1 MSDTVLIEEEKDI
14 EHIATRKVAVI
25 RKKMMAA
32 FCVMAGIAILI
43 VAVTTGFY
51 ELKFRALAAGLYNID
66 EKSGE
71 YLIDMMFYNRY
82 SLSDVSKYKNVV
94 KECGYTE
101 NGASYMYYRSGQ
113 WIIAVAGIIIIIVV
127 YSLSDVSKYKSVV
140 MQCGYTENGS
150 SYMYF
155 RSGQWIIAVTGIII
169 IAVVMTACIRMIV
182 KIGHNDIYSY
192 VINLDTENQQ
202 LKKKQKAD
210 ERFLVERNEKLQN
223 FTENIAHQIKTPL
236 TALSLALDRL
246 EESGENREL
255 LERCFEQIERI
266 RSFIS
271 KLMTISRMEAGKIIM
286 TEQDINVNSMLC
298 DVVNQLPKNDCNI
311 TVECDDKDYCI
322 NADEEWIREAFINI
336 IQNSSELCDKVE
348 VKAACRDDKCIVNI
362 KDNGSGFEEDRIPY
376 VFDRFETTGSA
387 AAGHAGIGLN
397 LSRLI
402 IEAHHGTVDV
412 RNNEDGKGAVIR
424 VQIPRY
430 VLKRKAEL

>member
-1 MSDTVLIEEEKDI
+1 MSDTVLLEEEKDI
-14 EHIATRKVAVI
+14 ENIAAKEVAVI

-43 VAVTTGFY
+43 AAVTTGFY

-66 EKSGE
+66 NKSGE

-82 SLSDVSKYKNVV
+82 SLSDVAKYRDAIR
-94 KECGYTE
+94 ECGYTE
-101 NGASYMYYRSGQ
+101 NGASYMY
-113 WIIAVAGIIIIIVV
+113 
-127 YSLSDVSKYKSVV
+127 
-140 MQCGYTENGS
+140 
-150 SYMYF
+150 F
-155 RSGQWIIAVTGIII
+155 RSGQWTIAIGGMII
-169 IAVVMTACIRMIV
+169 IAATVAVCIRMIV
-182 KIGHNDIYSY
+182 KIGHNDIYAY
-192 VINLDTENQQ
+192 VIRLGAENEQ

-236 TALSLALDRL
+236 TALSIALDRL

-286 TEQDINVNSMLC
+286 TEQDVNVSSMLC
-298 DVVNQLPKNDCNI
+298 DVVSQLPKNGCNI
-311 TVECDDKDYCI
+311 TVECDDEDYCI

-336 IQNSSELCDKVE
+336 IQNSSELCDTVE
-348 VKAACRDDKCIVNI
+348 VNAVCRDDKCIVNI

>member
-1 MSDTVLIEEEKDI
+1 MSDTVLLEKEKDI
-14 EHIATRKVAVI
+14 ENIAAREVAVI

-43 VAVTTGFY
+43 AVVTTGFY

-66 EKSGE
+66 NKSGE

-82 SLSDVSKYKNVV
+82 SLSDVTKYGDAIM
-94 KECGYTE
+94 ECGYTE
-101 NGASYMYYRSGQ
+101 NGASYMY
-113 WIIAVAGIIIIIVV
+113 
-127 YSLSDVSKYKSVV
+127 
-140 MQCGYTENGS
+140 
-150 SYMYF
+150 F
-155 RSGQWIIAVTGIII
+155 RSGQWVIAIGGMII
-169 IAVVMTACIRMIV
+169 IAATVAVCIRMIV
-182 KIGHNDIYSY
+182 KIGHNDIYAY
-192 VINLDTENQQ
+192 VIRLGAENEQ

-236 TALSLALDRL
+236 TALSIALDRL

-298 DVVNQLPKNDCNI
+298 DVVSQLPKNDCNI

-348 VKAACRDDKCIVNI
+348 VNAACRDDKCIVNI

-387 AAGHAGIGLN
+387 TAGIGLN

>member
-1 MSDTVLIEEEKDI
+1 M
-14 EHIATRKVAVI
+14 
-25 RKKMMAA
+25 
-32 FCVMAGIAILI
+32 
-43 VAVTTGFY
+43 
-51 ELKFRALAAGLYNID
+51 
-66 EKSGE
+66 
-71 YLIDMMFYNRY
+71 
-82 SLSDVSKYKNVV
+82 SDVSKYKNVV

-127 YSLSDVSKYKSVV
+127 
-140 MQCGYTENGS
+140 M
-150 SYMYF
+150 
-155 RSGQWIIAVTGIII
+155 A
-169 IAVVMTACIRMIV
+169 ACIRMIV

-311 TVECDDKDYCI
+311 M
-322 NADEEWIREAFINI
+322 
-336 IQNSSELCDKVE
+336 
-348 VKAACRDDKCIVNI
+348 
-362 KDNGSGFEEDRIPY
+362 
-376 VFDRFETTGSA
+376 
-387 AAGHAGIGLN
+387 
-397 LSRLI
+397 
-402 IEAHHGTVDV
+402 
-412 RNNEDGKGAVIR
+412 
-424 VQIPRY
+424 
-430 VLKRKAEL
+430 

>member
-1 MSDTVLIEEEKDI
+1 MSDTVLLEEEKDI
-14 EHIATRKVAVI
+14 EYIAERKVAVI

-32 FCVMAGIAILI
+32 FCVMAGITILI

-51 ELKFRALAAGLYNID
+51 EMKFRALAAGLYNLD
-66 EKSGE
+66 NKSGE
-71 YLIDMMFYNRY
+71 YLIDMIFYNRY
-82 SLSDVSKYKNVV
+82 SLSDVSKYRHAIM
-94 KECGYTE
+94 ECGYTE
-101 NGASYMYYRSGQ
+101 NGA
-113 WIIAVAGIIIIIVV
+113 A
-127 YSLSDVSKYKSVV
+127 
-140 MQCGYTENGS
+140 
-150 SYMYF
+150 YMYF
-155 RSGQWIIAVTGIII
+155 RSGQWVIALAGIII
-169 IAVVMTACIRMIV
+169 ISIAVVVCVRMIV
-182 KIGHNDIYSY
+182 KIGHDDIYEY
-192 VINLDTENQQ
+192 VINLSADNKQ
-202 LKKKQKAD
+202 LKRKLKAD

-246 EESGENREL
+246 EGSVQDREL

-298 DVVNQLPKNDCNI
+298 DVVSQLPKNDCNI
-311 TVECDDKDYCI
+311 TVECDDEDYCI

-402 IEAHHGTVDV
+402 IEAHHGTIDV

>member
-1 MSDTVLIEEEKDI
+1 MSDTVLLEKEKDI
-14 EHIATRKVAVI
+14 ENIATRKVAVI

-43 VAVTTGFY
+43 VVVTTGFY

-66 EKSGE
+66 NKSGE

-82 SLSDVSKYKNVV
+82 SLSDVTKYGDAIM
-94 KECGYTE
+94 ECGYTE
-101 NGASYMYYRSGQ
+101 NGASYMY
-113 WIIAVAGIIIIIVV
+113 
-127 YSLSDVSKYKSVV
+127 
-140 MQCGYTENGS
+140 
-150 SYMYF
+150 F
-155 RSGQWIIAVTGIII
+155 RSGQWVIAIGGMII
-169 IAVVMTACIRMIV
+169 IAATVAVCIRMIV
-182 KIGHNDIYSY
+182 KIGHNDIYEY
-192 VINLDTENQQ
+192 VIRLGAENEQ

-236 TALSLALDRL
+236 TALSIALDRL

-298 DVVNQLPKNDCNI
+298 DVVSQLPKNDCNI
-311 TVECDDKDYCI
+311 TVECDDEDYCI

-336 IQNSSELCDKVE
+336 IQNSSELCNTVK
-348 VKAACRDDKCIVNI
+348 VKAVCRDDKCIVSI

-412 RNNEDGKGAVIR
+412 RNNEDGMGAVIR

>member
-1 MSDTVLIEEEKDI
+1 MSDTVIIEEEKDI
-14 EHIATRKVAVI
+14 EHIAERKVAVI

-43 VAVTTGFY
+43 AVVTTGFY

-66 EKSGE
+66 NKSGE

-82 SLSDVSKYKNVV
+82 SLSDVTKYGDAIM
-94 KECGYTE
+94 ECGYTE
-101 NGASYMYYRSGQ
+101 NGASYMY
-113 WIIAVAGIIIIIVV
+113 
-127 YSLSDVSKYKSVV
+127 
-140 MQCGYTENGS
+140 
-150 SYMYF
+150 F
-155 RSGQWIIAVTGIII
+155 RSGQWVIAIGGMII
-169 IAVVMTACIRMIV
+169 IAATVAVCIRMIV
-182 KIGHNDIYSY
+182 KIGHNDIYAY
-192 VINLDTENQQ
+192 VIRLGAENEQ

-236 TALSLALDRL
+236 TALSIALDRL

-298 DVVNQLPKNDCNI
+298 DVVSQLPKSDCNI
-311 TVECDDKDYCI
+311 TVECDDEDYCI

-336 IQNSSELCDKVE
+336 IQNSSELCNTVK
-348 VKAACRDDKCIVNI
+348 VKAVCRDDKCIVSI

-412 RNNEDGKGAVIR
+412 RNNEDGMGAVIR

>member
-1 MSDTVLIEEEKDI
+1 MSDTVIIEEEKDI
-14 EHIATRKVAVI
+14 EHIAERKVAVI

-43 VAVTTGFY
+43 AVVTTGFY

-66 EKSGE
+66 NKSGE

-82 SLSDVSKYKNVV
+82 SLSDVTKYGDAIM
-94 KECGYTE
+94 ECGYTE
-101 NGASYMYYRSGQ
+101 KGA
-113 WIIAVAGIIIIIVV
+113 
-127 YSLSDVSKYKSVV
+127 
-140 MQCGYTENGS
+140 

-155 RSGQWIIAVTGIII
+155 RSGQWVIAIGGMII
-169 IAVVMTACIRMIV
+169 IAATVAVCIRMIV
-182 KIGHNDIYSY
+182 KIGHNDIYAY
-192 VINLDTENQQ
+192 VIRLGAENEQ

-236 TALSLALDRL
+236 TALSIALDRL

-298 DVVNQLPKNDCNI
+298 DVVSQLPKNDCNI
-311 TVECDDKDYCI
+311 TVECDDEDYCI

-336 IQNSSELCDKVE
+336 IQNSSELCNTVK
-348 VKAACRDDKCIVNI
+348 VKAVCRDDKCIVSI

-412 RNNEDGKGAVIR
+412 RNNEDGMGAVIR

-430 VLKRKAEL
+430 VLKRKA

>member
-14 EHIATRKVAVI
+14 EHIAAIKVAVI

-43 VAVTTGFY
+43 IAVTTGFY

-66 EKSGE
+66 NKSGE

-94 KECGYTE
+94 MQCGYTE
-101 NGASYMYYRSGQ
+101 NGSSYMYYRSGQ
-113 WIIAVAGIIIIIVV
+113 WIIAVAGIIII
-127 YSLSDVSKYKSVV
+127 
-140 MQCGYTENGS
+140 
-150 SYMYF
+150 
-155 RSGQWIIAVTGIII
+155 
-169 IAVVMTACIRMIV
+169 AVVMAACIRMIV

-192 VINLDTENQQ
+192 VINLDTENRQ
-202 LKKKQKAD
+202 LKKKQKAG

-236 TALSLALDRL
+236 TALSIALDRL

-348 VKAACRDDKCIVNI
+348 VKATCRDDKCIVNI

-430 VLKRKAEL
+430 FLKRKAEL

>member
-43 VAVTTGFY
+43 IAVTTGFY

-127 YSLSDVSKYKSVV
+127 
-140 MQCGYTENGS
+140 M
-150 SYMYF
+150 
-155 RSGQWIIAVTGIII
+155 A
-169 IAVVMTACIRMIV
+169 ACIRMIV

-202 LKKKQKAD
+202 FK
-210 ERFLVERNEKLQN
+210 EK
-223 FTENIAHQIKTPL
+223 TE
-236 TALSLALDRL
+236 
-246 EESGENREL
+246 
-255 LERCFEQIERI
+255 
-266 RSFIS
+266 
-271 KLMTISRMEAGKIIM
+271 SR
-286 TEQDINVNSMLC
+286 
-298 DVVNQLPKNDCNI
+298 
-311 TVECDDKDYCI
+311 
-322 NADEEWIREAFINI
+322 
-336 IQNSSELCDKVE
+336 
-348 VKAACRDDKCIVNI
+348 
-362 KDNGSGFEEDRIPY
+362 
-376 VFDRFETTGSA
+376 
-387 AAGHAGIGLN
+387 
-397 LSRLI
+397 
-402 IEAHHGTVDV
+402 
-412 RNNEDGKGAVIR
+412 
-424 VQIPRY
+424 
-430 VLKRKAEL
+430 

>member
-1 MSDTVLIEEEKDI
+1 
-14 EHIATRKVAVI
+14 
-25 RKKMMAA
+25 
-32 FCVMAGIAILI
+32 
-43 VAVTTGFY
+43 
-51 ELKFRALAAGLYNID
+51 
-66 EKSGE
+66 
-71 YLIDMMFYNRY
+71 
-82 SLSDVSKYKNVV
+82 
-94 KECGYTE
+94 
-101 NGASYMYYRSGQ
+101 
-113 WIIAVAGIIIIIVV
+113 
-127 YSLSDVSKYKSVV
+127 
-140 MQCGYTENGS
+140 
-150 SYMYF
+150 
-155 RSGQWIIAVTGIII
+155 
-169 IAVVMTACIRMIV
+169 MIV

-192 VINLDTENQQ
+192 VINLDTENRQ
-202 LKKKQKAD
+202 LKKKQKAG

-236 TALSLALDRL
+236 TALSIALDRL

-362 KDNGSGFEEDRIPY
+362 KDNGSGFEEDLIPY

>member
-43 VAVTTGFY
+43 IAVTTGFY

-113 WIIAVAGIIIIIVV
+113 WIIAVAGIIII
-127 YSLSDVSKYKSVV
+127 
-140 MQCGYTENGS
+140 
-150 SYMYF
+150 
-155 RSGQWIIAVTGIII
+155 
-169 IAVVMTACIRMIV
+169 AVVMAACIRMIV

-223 FTENIAHQIKTPL
+223 FTENIAHQIKTPISAIDVL
-236 TALSLALDRL
+236 LQAENEPDKIDLKELKRQLFNIDFYVDAVMNYLRL
-246 EESGENREL
+246 EDMSSDYVFEDCQVEKIVRKAVKKFAAQFIGKKISIEL
-255 LERCFEQIERI
+255 NNLDTNVKTDEKWLGFIIEQL
-266 RSFIS
+266 IS
-271 KLMTISRMEAGKIIM
+271 NAVKYTRNGGKISIYM
-286 TEQDINVNSMLC
+286 KETFNS
-298 DVVNQLPKNDCNI
+298 
-311 TVECDDKDYCI
+311 
-322 NADEEWIREAFINI
+322 ADRILVIE
-336 IQNSSELCDKVE
+336 
-348 VKAACRDDKCIVNI
+348 
-362 KDNGSGFEEDRIPY
+362 DNGIGITKEDIPRIFERGY
-376 VFDRFETTGSA
+376 TGYNGRMSKKSS
-387 AAGHAGIGLN
+387 GIGLY
-397 LSRLI
+397 LC
-402 IEAHHGTVDV
+402 
-412 RNNEDGKGAVIR
+412 
-424 VQIPRY
+424 
-430 VLKRKAEL
+430 RKAADKLGISIAIESKLDKGTKVLLDMTQKYISHE

>member
-1 MSDTVLIEEEKDI
+1 MSDTVLLEKEKDI
-14 EHIATRKVAVI
+14 ENIAAREVAVI

-43 VAVTTGFY
+43 AVVTTGFY

-66 EKSGE
+66 NKSGE

-82 SLSDVSKYKNVV
+82 SLSDVTKYGDAIM
-94 KECGYTE
+94 ECGYTE
-101 NGASYMYYRSGQ
+101 NGASYMY
-113 WIIAVAGIIIIIVV
+113 
-127 YSLSDVSKYKSVV
+127 
-140 MQCGYTENGS
+140 
-150 SYMYF
+150 F
-155 RSGQWIIAVTGIII
+155 RSGQWVIAIGGMII
-169 IAVVMTACIRMIV
+169 IAATVAVCIRMIV
-182 KIGHNDIYSY
+182 KIGHNDIYAY
-192 VINLDTENQQ
+192 VIRLGAENEQ

-236 TALSLALDRL
+236 TALSIALDRL

-298 DVVNQLPKNDCNI
+298 DVVSQLPKNDCNI
-311 TVECDDKDYCI
+311 TVECDDEDYCI

-336 IQNSSELCDKVE
+336 IQNSSELCNTVK
-348 VKAACRDDKCIVNI
+348 VKAVCRDDKCIVSI

>member
-1 MSDTVLIEEEKDI
+1 MDNTVKKKLSVFRKRQTVFVIIYGLIN
-14 EHIATRKVAVI
+14 VAVI
-25 RKKMMAA
+25 DGIIAYYRLKEQALAGALYLQDNAYGEAFVRKM
-32 FCVMAGIAILI
+32 FSSGITDNNIRAGRTAMESAGYGSHGFSYMSRLNGEMYALIAIIAVLLI
-43 VAVTTGFY
+43 
-51 ELKFRALAAGLYNID
+51 ALGSGLYNCYRLGHKDFVKKVCDVYADNERLSKQLDNEHI
-66 EKSGE
+66 
-71 YLIDMMFYNRY
+71 YN
-82 SLSDVSKYKNVV
+82 
-94 KECGYTE
+94 KE
-101 NGASYMYYRSGQ
+101 Q
-113 WIIAVAGIIIIIVV
+113 HQ
-127 YSLSDVSKYKSVV
+127 K
-140 MQCGYTENGS
+140 MQD
-150 SYMYF
+150 F
-155 RSGQWIIAVTGIII
+155 I
-169 IAVVMTACIRMIV
+169 
-182 KIGHNDIYSY
+182 
-192 VINLDTENQQ
+192 
-202 LKKKQKAD
+202 
-210 ERFLVERNEKLQN
+210 
-223 FTENIAHQIKTPL
+223 ENIAHQIKTPL

>member
-14 EHIATRKVAVI
+14 EHIAARKVAVI

-82 SLSDVSKYKNVV
+82 SLSDVSKYK
-94 KECGYTE
+94 
-101 NGASYMYYRSGQ
+101 
-113 WIIAVAGIIIIIVV
+113 
-127 YSLSDVSKYKSVV
+127 SVV

-192 VINLDTENQQ
+192 VINLGAENQQ

-236 TALSLALDRL
+236 SVITMKLEMIQELCGINEDICRLITDCTKNTFKIKMFIKKLLDISRIESGKITLSSDEIVIDYIV
-246 EESGENREL
+246 EESVECSVDDKQKVSVNYGNEDRHRKMYADEGWL
-255 LERCFEQIERI
+255 LEALINV
-266 RSFIS
+266 IS
-271 KLMTISRMEAGKIIM
+271 NCYEHINQKKGGMVYIDISSNSEVCMITISDNGDGI
-286 TEQDINVNSMLC
+286 QDC
-298 DVVNQLPKNDCNI
+298 DVAGI
-311 TVECDDKDYCI
+311 
-322 NADEEWIREAFINI
+322 
-336 IQNSSELCDKVE
+336 
-348 VKAACRDDKCIVNI
+348 
-362 KDNGSGFEEDRIPY
+362 
-376 VFDRFETTGSA
+376 FDRFMSRKSQDEF
-387 AAGHAGIGLN
+387 HAGIGLN
-397 LSRLI
+397 LSKLI
-402 IEAHHGTVDV
+402 IEAHHGNIRAGNSDKYGGAQFKIILPLYKFK
-412 RNNEDGKGAVIR
+412 GK
-424 VQIPRY
+424 
-430 VLKRKAEL
+430 L

>member
-1 MSDTVLIEEEKDI
+1 
-14 EHIATRKVAVI
+14 
-25 RKKMMAA
+25 MMAA

-43 VAVTTGFY
+43 IAVTTGFY
-51 ELKFRALAAGLYNID
+51 ELKFRALAADLYNID

-113 WIIAVAGIIIIIVV
+113 WIIAVAGIIIIT
-127 YSLSDVSKYKSVV
+127 VV
-140 MQCGYTENGS
+140 M
-150 SYMYF
+150 
-155 RSGQWIIAVTGIII
+155 A
-169 IAVVMTACIRMIV
+169 ACIRMIV

-348 VKAACRDDKCIVNI
+348 VKATCRDDKCIVNI

-430 VLKRKAEL
+430 FLKRKAEL